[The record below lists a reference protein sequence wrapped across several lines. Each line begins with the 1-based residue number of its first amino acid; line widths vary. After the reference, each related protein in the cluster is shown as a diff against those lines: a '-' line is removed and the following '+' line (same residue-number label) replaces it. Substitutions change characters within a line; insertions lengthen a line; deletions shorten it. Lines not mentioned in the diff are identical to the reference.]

1 MGIAEL
7 GNLAMWIFVLYFF
20 VWKVLM
26 LFLNQLRSWRQLM
39 PPHLAIHAQDAVAG
53 AESQSVSRRIPVE
66 AVLGSQLSLAK
77 QSSQTLQATPSP
89 PSQSSNVHSDKGL
102 GIEINLDTQW
112 STEVMR
118 DLIDMGFEDT
128 AANTAALREAEGNL
142 NLAIRNLMAQ
152 ERCHQPSNQHS

>member
-1 MGIAEL
+1 MGNLSLWWHVIAEL

-77 QSSQTLQATPSP
+77 QSSQTLQAPLLLHHRVVMCI
-89 PSQSSNVHSDKGL
+89 QIKG
-102 GIEINLDTQW
+102 
-112 STEVMR
+112 
-118 DLIDMGFEDT
+118 
-128 AANTAALREAEGNL
+128 
-142 NLAIRNLMAQ
+142 
-152 ERCHQPSNQHS
+152 